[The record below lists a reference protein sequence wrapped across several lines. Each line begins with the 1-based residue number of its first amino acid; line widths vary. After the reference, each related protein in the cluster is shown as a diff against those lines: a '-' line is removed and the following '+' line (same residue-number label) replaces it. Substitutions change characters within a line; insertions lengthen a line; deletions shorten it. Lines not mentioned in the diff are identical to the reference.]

1 LKNKM
6 YKLSLPSMKATLLE
20 DTRASRENSAKSRPH
35 IVVIGGGFAGLE
47 FAKGLKHEDVDVTI
61 IDKHNY
67 HTFQP
72 LLYQVAT
79 GGLEPDSIA
88 YPLRKVFRKATNVF
102 VRWAMVKHIDTEKQ
116 ILKTSLIDI
125 HYDHLVIATG
135 STSRFFNFEDIQ
147 DKMLTLKTVPDA
159 LNLRSYILQ
168 NFEKATAEANPE
180 YLT

>member
-1 LKNKM
+1 M
-6 YKLSLPSMKATLLE
+6 EA
-20 DTRASRENSAKSRPH
+20 SAKTRPH
-35 IVVIGGGFAGLE
+35 IVVVGGGFAGLE
-47 FAKGLKHEDVDVTI
+47 FAKGLKNKDVDVTI
-61 IDKHNY
+61 VDKHNY

-88 YPLRKVFRKATNVF
+88 YPLRKVFRKAKNVF
-102 VRWAMVKHIDTEKQ
+102 VRWATVHHINTETQ
-116 ILKTSLIDI
+116 VLSTDLCDI

-135 STSRFFNFEDIQ
+135 STGRYFNFEGIK

-168 NFEKATAEANPE
+168 NFDRHRRWRSDRA
-180 YLT
+180 